1 MEAREEFLASGG
13 SSLRDAEFQGTTYAR
28 FLEIRR
34 RHSHSVGG
42 APPAGTVTG
51 AQAGNGG
58 TQAEGAAE
66 KDPAPRWTL
75 FTNVEAVFLPEM
87 EWYDAIILAEQEN
100 GTYSVRFEDGVEQVS
115 GG

>member
-58 TQAEGAAE
+58 TQAAGRRPVIRRSFYTECTRIQGS
-66 KDPAPRWTL
+66 L
-75 FTNVEAVFLPEM
+75 
-87 EWYDAIILAEQEN
+87 
-100 GTYSVRFEDGVEQVS
+100 
-115 GG
+115 